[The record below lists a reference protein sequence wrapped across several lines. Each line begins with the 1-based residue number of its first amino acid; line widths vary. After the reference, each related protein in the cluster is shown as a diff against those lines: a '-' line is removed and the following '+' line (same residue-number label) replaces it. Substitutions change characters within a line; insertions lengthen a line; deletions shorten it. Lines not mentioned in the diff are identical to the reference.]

1 MDEVALIQQMAATA
15 RLSQPPTIEPV
26 QGVLRG
32 IRARSAESSPI
43 RMVEWLLVVSSMAAV
58 IVLGVVSY
66 KAWEILDNPIYELV
80 TLTHLVMT

>member
-43 RMVEWLLVVSSMAAV
+43 RMV
-58 IVLGVVSY
+58 
-66 KAWEILDNPIYELV
+66 KNPAHSR
-80 TLTHLVMT
+80 LT